1 MSLQEAVDAPH
12 LHTTSFP
19 GSFHP
24 RATDPGVVVVE
35 SRLGEQ
41 LLTGL
46 RERGHDVQDSGPW
59 SLGRMCVVARDPRT
73 GLLSAAANPRG
84 MQGYAVGR

>member
-1 MSLQEAVDAPH
+1 MDLQAAIDAPH

-24 RATDPGVVVVE
+24 RATEPGVVVAE
-35 SRLGEQ
+35 SRLGAAV
-41 LLTGL
+41 LDGL
-46 RERGHDVQDSGPW
+46 RSRGHRVQETGPW
-59 SLGRMCVVARDPRT
+59 SLGRMCAVARNPRT
-73 GLLSAAANPRG
+73 GILSAAANPRG